1 MTDRCSMYPL
11 KTRKAVV
18 DVLYF
23 ILIAG
28 SVIMALPVAI
38 LLLETIA
45 AMSGGEQALA
55 PPSNQT
61 TRARVGVLIPAHD
74 EEVAL
79 PAIVPSVRLQL
90 RDGDRLLVVADNCS
104 DDTAVLAER
113 LGAEVAVRTDPTKR
127 GKGFALDYGIR
138 HFADD
143 APEIVVVIDAD
154 CALSDFAIDRLAEI
168 CLATNR
174 PVQALY
180 LMLGGPAAPQ
190 VTRLREFAWRVRNEI
205 RPRGLRSLGLPCHLM
220 GTGMAFPWELI
231 ARANLATDALVEDLK
246 LGLELAAAGH
256 SPMFCPAAVVT
267 SEFPVTDEG
276 SRTQQRRW
284 EQGHL
289 GLIAAEIPGLL
300 LTAIRRRNV
309 DLLVLALDAAVPP
322 LSLLAMMVLS
332 FLLLGAGAWRL
343 GMGSAAFVISLTAF
357 LGLIAATTGCWLKVG
372 RNLLPPS
379 SAFTITGAFLR
390 KITFY
395 WRILMRRD
403 RSGWVRTDRRKK

>member
-1 MTDRCSMYPL
+1 MCPL
-11 KTRKAVV
+11 KTLKAVV
-18 DVLYF
+18 DVLYS
-23 ILIAG
+23 ILIVG
-28 SVIMALPVAI
+28 SVIIALPVAI

-55 PPSNQT
+55 PPSSQT
-61 TRARVGVLIPAHD
+61 PRARVGVLIPAHD

-79 PAIVPSVRLQL
+79 PAIVPIIQQQL

-127 GKGFALDYGIR
+127 GKGFALDHGIR

-180 LMLGGPAAPQ
+180 LMLSGPAAPQ
-190 VTRLREFAWRVRNEI
+190 VTRLREFAWRVKNEI

-231 ARANLATDALVEDLK
+231 ARANLATGSLAEDLK

-300 LTAIRRRNV
+300 LTAMRHRNV
-309 DLLVLALDAAVPP
+309 DLMVLALDAAVPP

-332 FLLLGAGAWRL
+332 FLLLGAGAWRW
-343 GMGSAAFVISLTAF
+343 GMGSSAFVISLTAC
-357 LGLIAATTGCWLKVG
+357 LGLIVTTAGSWLKVG
-372 RNLLPPS
+372 RNLLAPS
-379 SAFTITGAFLR
+379 SAFTVAGAFLR
-390 KITFY
+390 KIPFY
-395 WRILMRRD
+395 LRMLIRRD
-403 RSGWVRTDRRKK
+403 RSGWVRTDRRK

>member
-1 MTDRCSMYPL
+1 
-11 KTRKAVV
+11 VV
-18 DVLYF
+18 DVLHV
-23 ILIAG
+23 ILIVG
-28 SVIMALPVAI
+28 SVLTALPVAI

-45 AMSGGEQALA
+45 AMSVREQALA
-55 PPSNQT
+55 PPSNQAA
-61 TRARVGVLIPAHD
+61 RARVGVLIPAHD

-79 PAIVPSVRLQL
+79 SEIVPSIQRQL

-113 LGAEVAVRTDPTKR
+113 LGAEVAVRTDLTKR
-127 GKGFALDYGIR
+127 GKGFALDHGIR
-138 HFADD
+138 HFAED

-154 CALSDFAIDRLAEI
+154 CTLADLAIDRLAEM

-180 LMLGGPAAPQ
+180 LMLSGPSAPP
-190 VTRLREFAWRVRNEI
+190 VTRLREFAWRVKNEI
-205 RPRGLRSLGLPCHLM
+205 RPLGLRSLGLPCHLM

-231 ARANLATDALVEDLK
+231 ARANLATGALVEDLK

-332 FLLLGAGAWRL
+332 TLLLGAGAWAM
-343 GMGSAAFVISLTAF
+343 GIGSAAFVISLMAF
-357 LGLIAATTGCWLKVG
+357 LGLMVAMTGCWLTVG
-372 RNLLPPS
+372 RNLLTPS
-379 SAFTITGAFLR
+379 SAFTIAGAFLR
-390 KITFY
+390 KIPFY
-395 WRILMRRD
+395 WRILIRRD
-403 RSGWVRTDRRKK
+403 RSGWVRTDRRKL

>member
-1 MTDRCSMYPL
+1 MID
-11 KTRKAVV
+11 VV
-18 DVLYF
+18 YS
-23 ILIAG
+23 ILLLG
-28 SVIMALPVAI
+28 SVLTALPVAI
-38 LLLETIA
+38 LLLETISA
-45 AMSGGEQALA
+45 VSGGAQALA

-61 TRARVGVLIPAHD
+61 PRARVGVLMPAHD
-74 EEVAL
+74 EEVVL
-79 PAIVPSVRLQL
+79 PATLPIIQRQL

-127 GKGFALDYGIR
+127 GKGFALDHGIR

-143 APEIVVVIDAD
+143 APEIVIVIDAD
-154 CALSDFAIDRLAEI
+154 CALSDFAIDRLAEM

-180 LMLGGPAAPQ
+180 LMQSVPAAPE
-190 VTRLREFAWRVRNEI
+190 VTRLREFAWRVKNEI

-231 ARANLATDALVEDLK
+231 ARANLATGALVEDLK

-256 SPMFCPAAVVT
+256 SPLFCPAAVVT
-267 SEFPVTDEG
+267 SEFPMTDEG

-289 GLIAAEIPGLL
+289 GVVAGEIPGLL

-322 LSLLAMMVLS
+322 LSLLAMMVVS
-332 FLLLGAGAWRL
+332 FLLLGAGAWAL

-357 LGLIAATTGCWLKVG
+357 LGLIMAMIGWWLTVG
-372 RNLLPPS
+372 RDLLTPS
-379 SAFTITGAFLR
+379 SAFTIAGAFLR
-390 KITFY
+390 KIPFY
-395 WRILMRRD
+395 WRILIRRD
-403 RSGWVRTDRRKK
+403 RNGWVRTDRRKQ

>member
-1 MTDRCSMYPL
+1 MYPL
-11 KTRKAVV
+11 KTLMV

-23 ILIAG
+23 ILIVG
-28 SVIMALPVAI
+28 SVITALPVAI

-79 PAIVPSVRLQL
+79 PAIVPIIRRQL
-90 RDGDRLLVVADNCS
+90 HDGDRLLVVADNCS
-104 DDTAVLAER
+104 DNTAVLAER
-113 LGAEVAVRTDPTKR
+113 LGAEVAVRTDPNKR
-127 GKGFALDYGIR
+127 GKGFALDHGIR

-143 APEIVVVIDAD
+143 APEILVVIDAD
-154 CALSDFAIDRLAEI
+154 CALSDFAIDRLAEM

-174 PVQALY
+174 PVQALD
-180 LMLGGPAAPQ
+180 LMLSGPAAPQ
-190 VTRLREFAWRVRNEI
+190 VARLREFAWRVKNEI

-231 ARANLATDALVEDLK
+231 AHANLATGALVEDLK
-246 LGLELAAAGH
+246 LGLELAAAGRP
-256 SPMFCPAAVVT
+256 PMFCPAAVVT
-267 SEFPVTDEG
+267 SEFPVSDEG

-289 GLIAAEIPGLL
+289 GLIATAIPGFL

-309 DLLVLALDAAVPP
+309 DLFVLALDAAVPP
-322 LSLLAMMVLS
+322 LSLLSMMVLL

-343 GMGSAAFVISLTAF
+343 GLGSTAFVISLTAF
-357 LGLIAATTGCWLKVG
+357 LGLIVATIGCWLKVG
-372 RNLLPPS
+372 RDLLTPS
-379 SAFTITGAFLR
+379 SAFTIAGAFLR
-390 KITFY
+390 KIPFY
-395 WRILMRRD
+395 WRILIRSD
-403 RSGWVRTDRRKK
+403 RSGWVRTDRRK

>member
-1 MTDRCSMYPL
+1 M
-11 KTRKAVV
+11 V
-18 DVLYF
+18 DVLHS
-23 ILIAG
+23 ILIVG
-28 SVIMALPVAI
+28 SVLTALPAAI

-45 AMSGGEQALA
+45 AISGAEQAAA

-79 PAIVPSVRLQL
+79 SEIVPSIQRQL

-104 DDTAVLAER
+104 DDTAVLAKR

-127 GKGFALDYGIR
+127 GKGFALDHGIR

-143 APEIVVVIDAD
+143 PPEIVIVIDAD

-180 LMLGGPAAPQ
+180 IMLGGPAAPP
-190 VTRLREFAWRVRNEI
+190 VTRLREFAWRVKNEI
-205 RPRGLRSLGLPCHLM
+205 RPGGLRALGLPCHLM

-231 ARANLATDALVEDLK
+231 ARANLATGALVEDLK

-332 FLLLGAGAWRL
+332 TLLLGAGAWAM
-343 GMGSAAFVISLTAF
+343 GIGSAAFVISLMAF
-357 LGLIAATTGCWLKVG
+357 LGLMVAMTGCWLTVG
-372 RNLLPPS
+372 RNLLTPS
-379 SAFTITGAFLR
+379 SAFTIAGAFLR
-390 KITFY
+390 KIPFY
-395 WRILMRRD
+395 WRILIRRD
-403 RSGWVRTDRRKK
+403 RSGWVRTDRRKL